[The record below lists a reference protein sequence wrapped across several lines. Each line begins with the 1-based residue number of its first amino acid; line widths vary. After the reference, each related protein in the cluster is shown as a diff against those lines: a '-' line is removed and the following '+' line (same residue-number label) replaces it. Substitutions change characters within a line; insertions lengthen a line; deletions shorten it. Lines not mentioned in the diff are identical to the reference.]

1 MNLTPEKLASLLQS
15 IAAFNTALKT
25 QLGLKLGTTERAAD
39 SSKLEG
45 KTLAQITTE
54 IQGSTGA
61 ELDALE
67 LIVNA
72 FIARR
77 DNPHVVTKAQVGL
90 DKVDNFATA
99 TGAEVVTGTA
109 ADKFVT
115 PAGIAAFWADKVG
128 AAPGTLDTIAEIAA
142 ALQGN
147 PDVINQILTGL
158 GNKLDKT
165 GKAADTTLFDGK
177 TLAEVIAQANDGVDL
192 SQVLLKSDDL
202 GASKVAVTGDA
213 EGAGKTLKT
222 HLEGIATDLAS
233 GVTATEA
240 AQAAADTAQ
249 AAADAAQTDATAAGT
264 LAATKL
270 DATGKAVDSAKL
282 EGKTVAEIVAQAQ
295 AGVDLG
301 NVVQKDDDFGAY
313 KVGAE
318 TFTQLFAGVQTDLDA
333 LEALIPEKASSQDV
347 TDGTDDVKYVTV
359 LGVKAAAS
367 AAIDALID
375 GAPDALNTLNEL
387 AVKLQDQDDAV
398 AAIVSSLADK
408 LGKLETAADSAKF
421 GGKTP
426 AQRDAERDT
435 AITAITNPLDAR
447 IDALEEATGGGGDF
461 LKSTSDLAVNPV
473 SVVTVVG
480 EEAQVLSLKAWLEGI
495 FAAIT
500 ANGTAANA
508 AQSAADAAALLA
520 QAGVDAAGVADGKAV
535 TAQAAAEAAQAAA
548 DALETSKLDVTGVA
562 ADSSKLE
569 GQTLAQILATIRG
582 GDIQT
587 IQAVQD
593 ALDAYIATAPVQLTK
608 ATGAEAIAGTDDAKY
623 ITALALKA
631 KVDDAIAALVNGAPT
646 ALDTL
651 KELADKLAE
660 DGDALAALVTAVDG
674 KLGKTEQAADSLKLN
689 GKTQAELTAS
699 AAEVTAGTVTDKF
712 VTPAALAPTL
722 AAIGAGQS
730 DLTDLVTQMT
740 TAFNAAAADIDPAA

>member
-15 IAAFNTALKT
+15 IAAFNSALKT
-25 QLGLKLGTTERAAD
+25 QLGLKLGINEKAGDT
-39 SSKLEG
+39 SKFEG
-45 KTLAQITTE
+45 KTLAEVKAE
-54 IQGSTGA
+54 IEGATGA

-77 DNPHVVTKAQVGL
+77 DNPHAVTKAQVGL

-115 PAGIAAFWADKVG
+115 PAGIAAFWANKVG
-128 AAPGTLDTIAEIAA
+128 AAPSTLDTIAEIAA

-147 PDVINQILTGL
+147 PDVINQILTNL

-202 GASKVAVTGDA
+202 GASKVDVTGDA
-213 EGAGKTLKT
+213 PGAGLTLKG
-222 HLEGIATDLAS
+222 HLDGIATDLAA

-240 AQAAADTAQ
+240 AQAAAD
-249 AAADAAQTDATAAGT
+249 AAQTAADDAATLAGTKLGATAQ
-264 LAATKL
+264 
-270 DATGKAVDSAKL
+270 AVDSAKL

-295 AGVDLG
+295 DGVDLG

-333 LEALIPEKASSQDV
+333 LEALIPEKASAQDV

-387 AVKLQDQDDAV
+387 AVKLEDQDDAV

-421 GGKTP
+421 GGKTL
-426 AQRDAERDT
+426 AQFLTDAT
-435 AITAITNPLDAR
+435 AATHVITDPLAAR
-447 IDALEEATGGGGDF
+447 IVALEEATGGEGDF
-461 LKSTSDLAVNPV
+461 LKSTSDLGVNPV
-473 SVVTVVG
+473 ALASDGVEPAKT
-480 EEAQVLSLKAWLEGI
+480 LKAHLEGVE
-495 FAAIT
+495 ADLATGVT
-500 ANGTAANA
+500 AVE
-508 AQSAADAAALLA
+508 AAAALA

-535 TAQAAAEAAQAAA
+535 AAQSAADAAQAAA

-569 GQTLAQILATIRG
+569 GQTLDQILATIRG
-582 GDIQT
+582 GDVQT

-593 ALDAYIATAPVQLTK
+593 ALDAYIATAPVSLTK

-631 KVDDAIAALVNGAPT
+631 KVDDAIADLIDGAPT

-651 KELADKLAE
+651 KELADKLAQ

-674 KLGKTEQAADSLKLN
+674 KLGKLEKAADSDKLN
-689 GKTQAELTAS
+689 GKTQAQLTAS
-699 AAEVTAGTVTDKF
+699 EAEVTAGVVTDKF
-712 VTPAALAPTL
+712 VTPATLAPAL
-722 AAIGAGQS
+722 AAIGAGQD
-730 DLTDLVTQMT
+730 DLEALVTQMT

>member
-15 IAAFNTALKT
+15 IAAFNAALKT
-25 QLGLKLGTTERAAD
+25 QLGLKLGINEKAGDT
-39 SSKLEG
+39 SKFEG
-45 KTLAQITTE
+45 KTLAEVTAE
-54 IQGSTGA
+54 INAATGA
-61 ELDALE
+61 EIDALE

-77 DNPHVVTKAQVGL
+77 DNPHAVTKAQVNLGN
-90 DKVDNFATA
+90 VDNYGTA
-99 TGAEVVTGTA
+99 TGVEAAAGVA

-115 PAGIAAFWADKVG
+115 PAGIAAFWAGKVG
-128 AAPGTLDTIAEIAA
+128 AAPETLDTIAEIAA
-142 ALQGN
+142 ALQNN
-147 PDVINQILTGL
+147 PDVINELLTAVGGKL
-158 GNKLDKT
+158 GKT
-165 GKAADTTLFDGK
+165 EQAADSLKLGGK
-177 TLAEVIAQANDGVDL
+177 TLAEVIAQAQGGVDL
-192 SQVLLKSDDL
+192 S
-202 GASKVAVTGDA
+202 
-213 EGAGKTLKT
+213 
-222 HLEGIATDLAS
+222 
-233 GVTATEA
+233 
-240 AQAAADTAQ
+240 
-249 AAADAAQTDATAAGT
+249 
-264 LAATKL
+264 
-270 DATGKAVDSAKL
+270 
-282 EGKTVAEIVAQAQ
+282 
-295 AGVDLG
+295 

-318 TFTQLFAGVQTDLDA
+318 TFTQILAGIQTDLDA
-333 LEALIPEKASSQDV
+333 VEALIPEKATSEDV
-347 TDGTDDVKYVTV
+347 TAGTDDVKYVTV

-408 LGKLETAADSAKF
+408 LGKLETAADSLKF
-421 GGKTP
+421 GGKTV
-426 AQRDAERDT
+426 AERNTERDAAIS
-435 AITAITNPLDAR
+435 AITTPLAGR
-447 IDALEEATGGGGDF
+447 VTVLEGLVSGGTGDI
-461 LKSTSDLAVNPV
+461 LTSTSDLAVNPV

-480 EEAQVLSLKAWLEGI
+480 EAPVVLSLKEWLEGI

-548 DALETSKLDVTGVA
+548 DALETSKLDVDGVA

-593 ALDAYIATAPVQLTK
+593 ALDAYIATAPVVLTK
-608 ATGAEAIAGTDDAKY
+608 ATSVEAIAGTDDAKY

-631 KVDDAIAALVNGAPT
+631 KVDDAIAALVDGAPT

-674 KLGKTEQAADSLKLN
+674 KLGKLEQAADSAKLG
-689 GKTQAELTAS
+689 GKTLAELTAS
-699 AAEVTAGTVTDKF
+699 AAEVEAGVVADKF
-712 VTPAALAPTL
+712 VTPATLEPRL
-722 AAIGAGQS
+722 AAIEAGNG
-730 DLTDLVTQMT
+730 DLEALVTQMT
-740 TAFNAAAADIDPAA
+740 QAFNDAADDIDPAA